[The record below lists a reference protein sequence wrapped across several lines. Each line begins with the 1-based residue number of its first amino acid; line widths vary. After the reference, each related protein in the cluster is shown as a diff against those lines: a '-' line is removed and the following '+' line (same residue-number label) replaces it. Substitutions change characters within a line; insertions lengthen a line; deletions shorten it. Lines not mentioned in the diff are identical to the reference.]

1 MSARKQTQGTFDGD
15 ERVLIEDAQADRD
28 EFDADYRD
36 RGCSCFISPPCS
48 FCTHPGNPR
57 NQDED
62 ESCWKEA

>member
-1 MSARKQTQGTFDGD
+1 MSVRKPLQGTFDGD
-15 ERVLIEDAQADRD
+15 ERVLTEEAQADRD
-28 EFDADYRD
+28 VFDADYRD

-62 ESCWKEA
+62 ESCWKKA